1 MGSTVLWTLLLV
13 IVRGGRCG
21 EKALMEEENA
31 NAMRKVDVNLYI
43 LNRMYWRQCTDEDYA
58 KRFAMVV
65 TI

>member
-1 MGSTVLWTLLLV
+1 
-13 IVRGGRCG
+13 
-21 EKALMEEENA
+21 LMEEENA